1 MVDKDRTEGALDKM
15 KGAVKDTIGKLTGD
29 NKMQAEGKT
38 DKVSGNVQNT
48 VGGIKDTLRGEK

>member
-1 MVDKDRTEGALDKM
+1 MDKDRTEGALDKM
-15 KGAVKDTIGKLTGD
+15 KGAVKDTVGKLTGD

-48 VGGIKDTLRGEK
+48 VGGIKDTLRGDK